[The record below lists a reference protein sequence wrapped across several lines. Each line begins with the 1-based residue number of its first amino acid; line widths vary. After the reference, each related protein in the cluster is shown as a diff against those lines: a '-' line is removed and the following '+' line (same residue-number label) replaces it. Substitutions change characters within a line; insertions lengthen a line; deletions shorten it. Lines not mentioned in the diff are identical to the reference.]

1 MDELTNKDWRVISKA
16 IEKTPKRK
24 RILVVGTIRGRKIFA
39 PDGMNWVSMRTGLK
53 YKKDPPCIKCGKYP
67 TKEGHDHCLGTLKGV
82 KFACCGHG
90 VPGQRYVMLDN
101 GKCIYDDNLDFN
113 QFR

>member
-24 RILVVGTIRGRKIFA
+24 RILVMGTIRGRKIFA

-67 TKEGHDHCLGTLKGV
+67 TWPIPN
-82 KFACCGHG
+82 F
-90 VPGQRYVMLDN
+90 VPN
-101 GKCIYDDNLDFN
+101 SIYLRTMWNMWIRKD
-113 QFR
+113 R